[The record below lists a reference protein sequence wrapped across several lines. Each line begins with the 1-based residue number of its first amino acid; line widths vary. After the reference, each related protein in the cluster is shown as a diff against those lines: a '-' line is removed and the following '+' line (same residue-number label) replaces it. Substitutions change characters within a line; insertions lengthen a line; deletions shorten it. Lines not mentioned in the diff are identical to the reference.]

1 MGQCSSQQ
9 EKEIVSSP
17 ERDSIHRSPS
27 NGTGRVLS
35 LVDLAETDSHV
46 DDYISQGQQSA
57 QSRKYREINA
67 VDEVEPAAAAAAA
80 VNSSTREPLFLP
92 TSSTSNRPVEVG
104 NSTKRA
110 NAPPRSKET
119 PTGRGRVVANPNPDP
134 TPLVAKSVVE
144 ASSSKVK
151 IPTVSG
157 AKNSYR
163 GAISNK
169 NNNQKATQEMAAA
182 PYEAVDD
189 PVPYVFC
196 STVLPSFLL
205 SFLVCDVSV
214 CLSLSI
220 YYRLPAFSDTTRH
233 ESNHQSSPPPQPIYR
248 IMILTTLQVQCE
260 RRPTVTASATP
271 GRRRGMVTQR
281 QQHRHHHLAQSSS
294 RSCSS
299 YC

>member
-1 MGQCSSQQ
+1 MGQCSSQ
-9 EKEIVSSP
+9 ENEIVSSSP
-17 ERDSIHRSPS
+17 ERDSIRRSPS

-80 VNSSTREPLFLP
+80 AAAVNSSTRKPLFLP
-92 TSSTSNRPVEVG
+92 TSSASNRPVEVR

-119 PTGRGRVVANPNPDP
+119 PTGRGRVVANPNPNP

-196 STVLPSFLL
+196 SIVLPSFLL
-205 SFLVCDVSV
+205 FLFVM
-214 CLSLSI
+214 SLSVSL
-220 YYRLPAFSDTTRH
+220 YRSITACLHSLTPHDMSLTI
-233 ESNHQSSPPPQPIYR
+233 NHPPP
-248 IMILTTLQVQCE
+248 LN
-260 RRPTVTASATP
+260 
-271 GRRRGMVTQR
+271 
-281 QQHRHHHLAQSSS
+281 QSIES
-294 RSCSS
+294 
-299 YC
+299 